1 MNKNLIIKLL
11 KEYKTENQAKYK
23 LKRIGLFGS
32 YARNEANDK
41 SDIDIV
47 IELLYPDLFIMG
59 DIKYDLEKI
68 YNKKVDITRLRERMN
83 LLFKERL
90 EKEAIYV

>member
-1 MNKNLIIKLL
+1 MNKTLIIKLL
-11 KEYKTENQAKYK
+11 KEYKTKNQAKYK
-23 LKRIGLFGS
+23 LKKIGLFGS

-83 LLFKERL
+83 SFFKERL
-90 EKEAIYV
+90 EQEAIYV

>member
-83 LLFKERL
+83 SFFKERL
-90 EKEAIYV
+90 EQEAIYV

>member
-1 MNKNLIIKLL
+1 MDKNLIIKLL
-11 KEYKTENQAKYK
+11 KEYKAENQTKYK

-83 LLFKERL
+83 SFFKDKL